1 MVQVL
6 VARTVEELRDVYDV
20 RRQVFIEEQGVP
32 AEIEVDEKEKESI
45 HLVAYHDNQPI
56 GAGRLRLE
64 ENYGKAERVCILAE
78 MRGKGLGA
86 ALMKEMEQV
95 ARERGMDKL
104 KLNAQTHA
112 ESFYK
117 GNGYATVSDTF
128 YDAGIL
134 HVTMEK
140 KL

>member
-1 MVQVL
+1 MIQVQ
-6 VARTVEELRDVYDV
+6 VARTEEELKDVYDV

-32 AEIEVDEKEKESI
+32 AEVEVDEKEKESI
-45 HLVAYHDNQPI
+45 HLIAYYHNQPI

-64 ENYGKAERVCILAE
+64 EKYGKAERVCILAT

-86 ALMKEMEQV
+86 TLMNEMEKV
-95 ARERGMDKL
+95 ARDQGMDTL

-117 GNGYATVSDTF
+117 GNGYTTISDLF

>member
-64 ENYGKAERVCILAE
+64 ENYGKAERVCILSE

-95 ARERGMDKL
+95 AREHGMDKL

-117 GNGYATVSDTF
+117 GIGYATVSDTF